1 MKSAEA
7 DHHRFADPAVGV
19 IQQHLPNLI
28 TRAGVATP
36 AAPITA
42 EQTGIDPSV
51 LSDLVLKLAN
61 SVPRLTT
68 EWAAE
73 RLCLPHSVTERLFT
87 RLREDQHLEIVGQSG
102 PLTHRYQVTD
112 RGREQGRR
120 LLEISG
126 YIGPAPVSLDA
137 YG

>member
-7 DHHRFADPAVGV
+7 DHHRFADPAVGS

-36 AAPITA
+36 AAPMTP
-42 EQTGIDPSV
+42 EQTGIDLAV
-51 LSDLVLKLAN
+51 LSDIVLKLAN

-68 EWAAE
+68 EWTAE
-73 RLCLPHSVTERLFT
+73 RLCLPHSVTEHLFSQ
-87 RLREDQHLEIVGQSG
+87 LRKDQHLEIIGQSG

-112 RGREQGRR
+112 RGREQARR
-120 LLEISG
+120 LLEISS
-126 YIGPAPVSLDA
+126 YIGPAPVSLEA
-137 YG
+137 Y